1 MVRDLMTTWL
11 DMLGLV
17 LIAAGAAAGLHP
29 LIGWTSLAVGGV
41 VILAGSAYAARQ
53 ASAVRKSG
61 GGEA

>member
-1 MVRDLMTTWL
+1 MREQMTTWL

-29 LIGWTSLAVGGV
+29 LIGWASLAAGGAV
-41 VILAGSAYAARQ
+41 VLAGSAYAARQ
-53 ASAVRKSG
+53 TAAARKSG

>member
-1 MVRDLMTTWL
+1 MVREQMTTWL

-29 LIGWTSLAVGGV
+29 LIGWASLAAGGAV
-41 VILAGSAYAARQ
+41 VLAGSAYAARQ
-53 ASAVRKSG
+53 AAAVRKSG

>member
-1 MVRDLMTTWL
+1 MREQMTTWL

-29 LIGWTSLAVGGV
+29 LIGWASLAAGGAV
-41 VILAGSAYAARQ
+41 VLAGSAYAARQ
-53 ASAVRKSG
+53 ATAVRKSG